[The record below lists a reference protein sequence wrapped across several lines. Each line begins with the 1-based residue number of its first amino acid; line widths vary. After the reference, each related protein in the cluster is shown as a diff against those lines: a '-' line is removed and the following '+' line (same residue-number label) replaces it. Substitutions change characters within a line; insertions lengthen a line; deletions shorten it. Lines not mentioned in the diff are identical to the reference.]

1 VSAEAPA
8 APEPPKVPVWKNPF
22 VIAFAV
28 GVVFLT
34 ALPFMQQRFL
44 KAPPPGP
51 PVGAWAGSLRDGGTF
66 TSEDLKGRVW
76 LASFAADPVRRAEFG
91 DMLRHFDDLP
101 PHKVALV
108 SFVAPGEAGPFGGDA
123 WYVVSGTPEQFD
135 SLVQKFQPTFQEAL
149 ATRNAGGFTPDYDA
163 GTSPAEW
170 LHVPA
175 IAVIDQNGA
184 FRVFWNEQSLGRGN
198 AINAARLL
206 ARQGPTP

>member
-1 VSAEAPA
+1 MTDEVAE
-8 APEPPKVPVWKNPF
+8 PKVPVWKNPF

-51 PVGAWAGSLRDGGTF
+51 PVGAWKGTLRDGGTL

-76 LASFAADPVRRAEFG
+76 LASFASDPTRRAEFG
-91 DMLRHFDDLP
+91 DMLRHFDDL
-101 PHKVALV
+101 HGKVALV
-108 SFVAPGEAGPFGGDA
+108 SFVAPGDQGPPGNDG
-123 WYVVSGTPEQFD
+123 WYVVSDAPAEFEA
-135 SLVQKFQPTFQEAL
+135 LVAKFQPAFGQAL
-149 ATRNAGGFTPDYDA
+149 ATRNAGGFPPDFDG
-163 GTSPAEW
+163 GTTPAEW

-184 FRVFWNEQSLGRGN
+184 FRVFWNELSLGRGN

-206 ARQGPTP
+206 AKQGPTP